1 MELIFVA
8 FSDRK
13 YLNFISSFKI
23 KNLLPGTVVLLK
35 IKIAFDASL
44 CHFKYFFFEIVPPNV

>member
-35 IKIAFDASL
+35 IKIAFDALLMS
-44 CHFKYFFFEIVPPNV
+44 F